1 MNHIT
6 TVTIL
11 FLEISSL
18 TNKNLLES
26 SAPLFLLSQRN
37 HWPVTVFL
45 HDSKI
50 NKIPS
55 NEDSS
60 YDVRSKEDRD
70 PRDTITRYKLNAP
83 NAQEANK
90 DT

>member
-1 MNHIT
+1 MNYIT
-6 TVTIL
+6 TATIL
-11 FLEISSL
+11 FLEISRL

-26 SAPLFLLSQRN
+26 SAPLFLFLQRN

-45 HDSKI
+45 HDSKT
-50 NKIPS
+50 NKTPS
-55 NEDSS
+55 NDDPS

-70 PRDTITRYKLNAP
+70 PRDTITRYELNAP
-83 NAQEANK
+83 YAQKANK